1 MSVAYNPKIVTDG
14 LVLCLDAANPK
25 SYPGSGTTWFDLS
38 NNSYNFNVNASAYAV
53 SNGIAHM
60 NFEGSFGAAKRVV
73 DNALTDVPNFPNATF
88 ILCSTIL
95 NSTSN
100 WRTLLR
106 GAAADH
112 QVIIQAGAN
121 TLGMYDNNVNGFNSS
136 GFDITNLPNP
146 YTQFNFLCWKFST
159 SSPYY
164 QFQYNN
170 NGTIYSITDANS
182 TYNNGFAVIGAWHEN
197 STVLTSSS
205 QYWGKI
211 ANVYY
216 YNRHLSQAEIQ
227 QNFNATRGRF
237 GI

>member
-1 MSVAYNPKIVTDG
+1 MSVFSGPNIIENG
-14 LVLCLDAANPK
+14 LILALDAGNTK
-25 SYPGSGTTWFDLS
+25 SYPGSGSVWNDLS
-38 NNSYNFNVNASAYAV
+38 GNRYNFNVNASAYAV

-60 NFEGSFGAAKRVV
+60 NFEGSFGPAKRVV
-73 DNALTDVPNFPNATF
+73 DSVLTDVPSFSNATF
-88 ILCSTIL
+88 ISCSTIL
-95 NSTSN
+95 NSTSTF
-100 WRTLLR
+100 RTLLR
-106 GAAADH
+106 GAGADH
-112 QVIIQAGAN
+112 QVIIQSGAN
-121 TLGMYDNNVNGFNSS
+121 TLGMYDNNVNGFNSA

-170 NGTIYSITDANS
+170 NGTVYSITDANS
-182 TYNNGFAVIGAWHEN
+182 TYNNGFAVIGAYHN
-197 STVLTSSS
+197 ASTVLNDSS

-227 QNFNATRGRF
+227 QNFNALRGRF